1 MQINK
6 QRLNQWLSGEI
17 AAYNDGTHES
27 IAMIKE
33 LCRRSSSLS
42 TPSGVADLYAND
54 KKIGWYSYEGPEGGM
69 PHQPVSWFF
78 EPEDPRYEVKSWV
91 CDDGIWDNWK
101 KEFVGSPIDSRALAE
116 KILMWF
122 LSIEEK

>member
-17 AAYNDGTHES
+17 AAYNDGTPES
-27 IAMIKE
+27 IEMIKE

-78 EPEDPRYEVKSWV
+78 EPGDEPA
-91 CDDGIWDNWK
+91 N
-101 KEFVGSPIDSRALAE
+101 P
-116 KILMWF
+116 
-122 LSIEEK
+122 SIEQRLESIEKTLDEIRAFLVL